1 MPFLFVPNMAV
12 LDKLMAYTV
21 KYVSFIGNVVMSD
34 AQISELLSYLDSQP
48 QPCIVMN
55 KDYTIVAANAA
66 YRLEYGNNAPL
77 VGRRCYEVSHHF
89 DRPCDEVG
97 ESCPLK
103 LSAVTKQSQ
112 RVLHL
117 HQTPRGEEHVDVGLT
132 PIFNSSGEIVYFV
145 EMIQTIHD
153 ASAEPS
159 ARGLVGRSMVFNNML
174 GFIERVAPSE
184 ASVLLLG
191 ESGTGKELVAQ
202 AVHNASKRSS
212 EPFVAVDC
220 SGLTETLFESELFG
234 YEKGAFTGA
243 TQRKYGL
250 VESACGGT
258 LFLDEVGDIPLS
270 LQVKLLRL
278 LETGTYR
285 RVGGVEP
292 LRANFR
298 LVSAT
303 HRDLKK
309 MVEQESFR
317 KDLYY
322 RISTFP
328 IHMPSL
334 TERREDIPL
343 LCATLLTRINS
354 DRKLKLDPDAL
365 EKLLSYDFPGNIREL
380 RNILERASLMAD
392 GNTIMP
398 EHITL
403 EHTPTKLLNGQ
414 FLQDIIPLE
423 LAEQQ
428 YLTWAVIQFE
438 GSRPLL
444 AKKLGISERT
454 LYRKLKI

>member
-1 MPFLFVPNMAV
+1 MNE
-12 LDKLMAYTV
+12 
-21 KYVSFIGNVVMSD
+21 

-55 KDYTIVAANAA
+55 RDYAIVAANAA
-66 YRLEYGNNAPL
+66 YRLKFGDNTPL
-77 VGRRCYEVSHHF
+77 VGRHCYEVSHHF
-89 DRPCDEVG
+89 DRPCDEAG

-103 LSAVTKQSQ
+103 LTANTKQSQ

-117 HQTPRGEEHVDVGLT
+117 HQTPRGEEHVDVVLT
-132 PIFNSSGEIVYFV
+132 PIFNTSGDIVYFV

-153 ASAEPS
+153 ASAQPS
-159 ARGLVGRSMVFNNML
+159 ARGLVGRSPLFNNML
-174 GFIERVAPSE
+174 GLVERVAPSE

-202 AVHNASKRSS
+202 AVHNASKRAK

-220 SGLTETLFESELFG
+220 SGLTESLFESELFG

-250 VESACGGT
+250 VESASGGT
-258 LFLDEVGDIPLS
+258 LFLDEIGDIPLS

-285 RVGGVEP
+285 RVGGIEP
-292 LRANFR
+292 IRADFR

-303 HRDLKK
+303 HRNLKK

-328 IHMPSL
+328 IHLPSL
-334 TERREDIPL
+334 LERREDIPL
-343 LCATLLTRINS
+343 LSATLLSRIS
-354 DRKLKLDPDAL
+354 PDRKLTLHSETL
-365 EKLLSYDFPGNIREL
+365 EILNTCSFPGNIREL
-380 RNILERASLMAD
+380 RNILERASLMTD
-392 GNTIMP
+392 GDTIMP
-398 EHITL
+398 EHIMMEFIEPQPSNNRTSQ
-403 EHTPTKLLNGQ
+403 T
-414 FLQDIIPLE
+414 IMPLE
-423 LAEQQ
+423 QAEQQ
-428 YLTWAVIQFE
+428 YLQWAASQFE
-438 GSRPLL
+438 GDRRAL
-444 AKKLGISERT
+444 ASKLGISERT
-454 LYRKLKI
+454 LYRKLQS

>member
-1 MPFLFVPNMAV
+1 MN
-12 LDKLMAYTV
+12 
-21 KYVSFIGNVVMSD
+21 D
-34 AQISELLSYLDSQP
+34 AQISELISYLDSQP

-55 KDYTIVAANAA
+55 RDYAIVAANAA
-66 YRLEYGNNAPL
+66 YRLAYGSNAPL
-77 VGRRCYEVSHHF
+77 VGRHCYEVSHHF
-89 DRPCDEVG
+89 DKPCDEAG

-103 LSAVTKQSQ
+103 LSAETKQSQ

-117 HQTPRGEEHVDVGLT
+117 HQTPRGEEHVDVVLT
-132 PIFNSSGEIVYFV
+132 PIFNSSGDIVYFV

-153 ASAEPS
+153 ASAQPS
-159 ARGLVGRSMVFNNML
+159 ARGLVGRSPVFNNML
-174 GFIERVAPSE
+174 GLVERVAPSE

-202 AVHNASKRSS
+202 AIHNASKRSK

-220 SGLTETLFESELFG
+220 SGLTESLFESELFG

-250 VESACGGT
+250 VESASGGT

-285 RVGGVEP
+285 RVGGTEP
-292 LRANFR
+292 IRADFR

-303 HRDLKK
+303 HRSLKK

-328 IHMPSL
+328 IHLPSL
-334 TERREDIPL
+334 VERREDISL
-343 LCATLLTRINS
+343 LSATLLSRIS
-354 DRKLKLDPDAL
+354 PDRKLSLHSGAL
-365 EKLLSYDFPGNIREL
+365 EMLNACSFPGNIREL
-380 RNILERASLMAD
+380 RNILERASLMTD
-392 GNTIMP
+392 GDTIMP
-398 EHITL
+398 EHIMMEYT
-403 EHTPTKLLNGQ
+403 EPQSTDNHISQT
-414 FLQDIIPLE
+414 IVPLE
-423 LAEQQ
+423 QAEQQ
-428 YLTWAVIQFE
+428 YLQWAAAHFE
-438 GSRPLL
+438 GDRRAL
-444 AKKLGISERT
+444 ASKLGISERT
-454 LYRKLKI
+454 LYRKLQS

>member
-1 MPFLFVPNMAV
+1 MNA
-12 LDKLMAYTV
+12 
-21 KYVSFIGNVVMSD
+21 S
-34 AQISELLSYLDSQP
+34 QISELLSYLDSQP
-48 QPCIVMN
+48 EPRIVMD
-55 KDYTIVAANAA
+55 KDYIIIAANAA
-66 YRLEYGNNAPL
+66 YHSEYGNSVPL
-77 VGRRCYEVSHHF
+77 VGRHCYEVSHHF

-103 LSAVTKQSQ
+103 LSASTGRSQ

-117 HQTPRGEEHVDVGLT
+117 HQTPRGEEHVDVELT
-132 PIFNSSGEIVYFV
+132 PIHNSSGEIVYFV

-153 ASAEPS
+153 ASTHPFS
-159 ARGLVGRSMVFNNML
+159 RGLVGRSAVFNNML
-174 GFIERVAPSE
+174 GLIERVAPSE

-202 AVHNASKRSS
+202 AVHNASKRAN

-243 TQRKYGL
+243 TQRKHGL
-250 VESACGGT
+250 VESASGGT

-285 RVGGVEP
+285 RVGGVDP
-292 LRANFR
+292 LRADFR

-328 IHMPSL
+328 IHLPSL
-334 TERREDIPL
+334 SERREDIPL
-343 LCATLLTRINS
+343 LSATLLARIS
-354 DRKLKLDPDAL
+354 PERKLNLHPDAQTQL
-365 EKLLSYDFPGNIREL
+365 EACDFPGNIREL

-392 GNTIMP
+392 SDIIMP
-398 EHITL
+398 EHL
-403 EHTPTKLLNGQ
+403 ALDYKEPKQ
-414 FLQDIIPLE
+414 SEKVMSQAIIPLE
-423 LAEQQ
+423 QAEQN
-428 YLTWAVIQFE
+428 YLQWAVSQHR
-438 GSRPLL
+438 GDRLAL
-444 AKKLGISERT
+444 AKTLGISERT
-454 LYRKLKI
+454 LYRKLQI

>member
-1 MPFLFVPNMAV
+1 MN
-12 LDKLMAYTV
+12 
-21 KYVSFIGNVVMSD
+21 D

-55 KDYTIVAANAA
+55 RDYTIVAANAA

-77 VGRRCYEVSHHF
+77 VGRHCYEVSHHF

-103 LSAVTKQSQ
+103 LSAITKQSQ

-117 HQTPRGEEHVDVGLT
+117 HQTPRGEEHVDVVLT

-153 ASAEPS
+153 ASAHPS
-159 ARGLVGRSMVFNNML
+159 ARGLVGRSTIFNNML
-174 GFIERVAPSE
+174 GLVERVAGSE

-202 AVHNASKRSS
+202 AVHNSSKRAK

-243 TQRKYGL
+243 SQRKYGL
-250 VESACGGT
+250 VESASGGT

-285 RVGGVEP
+285 RVGGIEP

-328 IHMPSL
+328 IHLPSL

-343 LCATLLTRINS
+343 LATTLLSRINPE
-354 DRKLKLDPDAL
+354 RKLTLHPDVLKKLGA
-365 EKLLSYDFPGNIREL
+365 YNFPGNIREL

-392 GNTIMP
+392 GDTIMP
-398 EHITL
+398 EHINMEYMEPQL
-403 EHTPTKLLNGQ
+403 PENIVSQ
-414 FLQDIIPLE
+414 AIIPLE
-423 LAEQQ
+423 QAEQQ
-428 YLTWAVIQFE
+428 YLHWAASQFE
-438 GSRPLL
+438 GDRRAL
-444 AKKLGISERT
+444 AEMLGISERT
-454 LYRKLKI
+454 LYRKLKN

>member
-1 MPFLFVPNMAV
+1 MN
-12 LDKLMAYTV
+12 
-21 KYVSFIGNVVMSD
+21 D

-55 KDYTIVAANAA
+55 RDYTIVAANAA

-77 VGRRCYEVSHHF
+77 VGRHCYEVSHQF

-103 LSAVTKQSQ
+103 LSATTKQSQ

-117 HQTPRGEEHVDVGLT
+117 HQTPRGEEHVDVALT

-153 ASAEPS
+153 ASTLPS
-159 ARGLVGRSMVFNNML
+159 ARGLVGRSRVFNNML
-174 GFIERVAPSE
+174 GFVERVAPSE

-202 AVHNASKRSS
+202 AVHNASKRAKK
-212 EPFVAVDC
+212 PFVAVDC
-220 SGLTETLFESELFG
+220 SGLTESLFESELFG

-250 VESACGGT
+250 VESASGGT
-258 LFLDEVGDIPLS
+258 LLLDEVGDIPLS

-285 RVGGVEP
+285 RVGGVES
-292 LRANFR
+292 LRADFR
-298 LVSAT
+298 LISAT

-328 IHMPSL
+328 IHLPSL
-334 TERREDIPL
+334 AERREDIPL
-343 LCATLLTRINS
+343 LSVTLLTRINPE
-354 DRKLKLDPDAL
+354 RKLKLNSNAL
-365 EKLLSYDFPGNIREL
+365 EKLEAYNFPGNIREL

-392 GNTIMP
+392 GDTIMP
-398 EHITL
+398 QHLSMEYMESQLPDHHISQ
-403 EHTPTKLLNGQ
+403 E
-414 FLQDIIPLE
+414 IIPLE
-423 LAEQQ
+423 QAGQQ
-428 YLTWAVIQFE
+428 YLQWAASQFE
-438 GSRPLL
+438 GDRSSL

-454 LYRKLKI
+454 LYRKLQI